1 MKETTLY
8 NILCATDD
16 NYVPYCGIMLT
27 SLFENNKELNLCIYI
42 LAEHLND
49 RSLNEF
55 AELSKNYDQKI
66 KIITVNN
73 DVLKDCP
80 IRLGDHV
87 SIATYYRLLAPYLLP
102 KNIEKILYI
111 DCDIIIN
118 GNLSSLYEINIK
130 GHPIAMSKDEA
141 YFIEEKYT
149 RLDYSRSYT
158 YKNAGVALINLKHW
172 RENDIANI
180 CLEYISKNPEKLTFH
195 DQDTIN
201 AVLHKEI
208 KLLPIKY
215 NLQTGF
221 LLTDYSK
228 HFEKEMV
235 EILEAA
241 KEPVIIHYTGVSK
254 PWYKDSKH
262 PYTKRFL
269 YYKSMSLW
277 KDYPLIKNRTSIYNR
292 FIQIRNEI
300 IWFLGIKKRPKS
312 YIIDKQ
318 P

>member
-1 MKETTLY
+1 MEII
-8 NILCATDD
+8 NILCTPDD
-16 NYVPYCGIMLT
+16 NYIPYCGIMLT
-27 SLFENNKELNLCIYI
+27 SLFENNKDLNICVYVMC
-42 LAEHLND
+42 EHLEEKSIADLKWLSEHYNVD
-49 RSLNEF
+49 LNF
-55 AELSKNYDQKI
+55 
-66 KIITVNN
+66 IIVN
-73 DVLKDCP
+73 KETFKECP
-80 IRLGDHV
+80 IRTGDHV
-87 SIATYYRLLAPYLLP
+87 SIAAYYRLIASNVLP
-102 KNIEKILYI
+102 AHINKILYL
-111 DCDIIIN
+111 DCDIIVNDSIKE
-118 GNLSSLYEINIK
+118 LYNYNIE
-130 GHPIAMSKDEA
+130 GFALGAIVDEA
-141 YFIEEKYT
+141 FFDSSKYE
-149 RLDYSRSYT
+149 RLCYDKQYSHINSGVILFNIDY
-158 YKNAGVALINLKHW
+158 W
-172 RENDIANI
+172 RNNHIAAK
-180 CLEYISKNPEKLTFH
+180 CLEYISRYPERVKFH

>member
-1 MKETTLY
+1 MHKFLRAIGFS
-8 NILCATDD
+8 NIRKRDLD
-16 NYVPYCGIMLT
+16 I
-27 SLFENNKELNLCIYI
+27 I
-42 LAEHLND
+42 LQEIIEHPEVMRITKD
-49 RSLNEF
+49 SDGNEF